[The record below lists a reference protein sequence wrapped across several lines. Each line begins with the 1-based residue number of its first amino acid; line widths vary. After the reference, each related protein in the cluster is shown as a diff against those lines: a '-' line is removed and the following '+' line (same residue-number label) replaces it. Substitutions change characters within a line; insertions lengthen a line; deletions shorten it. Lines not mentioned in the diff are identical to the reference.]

1 MQVIDLNFRYKGGR
15 DYVHG
20 TDMYNTIVERISAAN
35 PEVAGGTFTMT
46 IHDIVRGQCQLVY
59 SDWTAQ
65 ALKPENSKVEF
76 SFASGATRIIGWL
89 VETAEAVTER
99 YEYPESE
106 IIQKCFV
113 DGKTV
118 KIDSETPYSAIEVLV
133 AINKHLHLSVLQN
146 AVGKW
151 FFTRLELERLLRPE
165 DASRFQLELVKNMH
179 NRLTK
184 SEILSDGRRI
194 GHIFFSIVKL

>member
-1 MQVIDLNFRYKGGR
+1 MQVIDLHFRYKGGR

-46 IHDIVRGQCQLVY
+46 IHDIVRGQCQLAY
-59 SDWTAQ
+59 SDWTDQ
-65 ALKPENSKVEF
+65 ASKPENSKVEF

-89 VETAEAVTER
+89 METAEAVTER

-118 KIDSETPYSAIEVLV
+118 KIDGETPYSAIEVLV
-133 AINKHLHLSVLQN
+133 AINKHLHLSVLPN
-146 AVGKW
+146 AAGKW
-151 FFTRLELERLLRPE
+151 FFTRLELDRLLRPE
-165 DASRFQLELVKNMH
+165 DASRFRLELVKNMH

-184 SEILSDGRRI
+184 SEILSDGQRI
-194 GHIFFSIVKL
+194 GHIFFSIVKS